1 MPWECEWRSRREWGG
16 AAGWETLPPEPAHHA
31 PAPSRA
37 TLANRQRR
45 SSYMGWDKAG
55 DPLTRPG
62 LLQSRAPPRG
72 HEPARGGGLLAPCSE
87 CYWALQQTWQTVTE
101 GWRLG
106 KSREGS
112 GCRRRASCRWSSARG
127 GALQRTGGPRPSD
140 VPPVSPFHTG
150 DGVWTDISMNQE
162 VSAFQSDLHHP
173 PRPLHQ
179 EWVQLTPKL
188 NRPQDRV
195 SALTSGAR
203 KTRSGAE
210 QRAQG
215 PSVAGLANSGFRTPK
230 PATFPLPT
238 RLRCSSVGER
248 RTDSLSA

>member
-31 PAPSRA
+31 PA

-112 GCRRRASCRWSSARG
+112 GWQAAGELSLVIGKGRRTSEDGGPETQRRAAC
-127 GALQRTGGPRPSD
+127 
-140 VPPVSPFHTG
+140 
-150 DGVWTDISMNQE
+150 
-162 VSAFQSDLHHP
+162 
-173 PRPLHQ
+173 
-179 EWVQLTPKL
+179 
-188 NRPQDRV
+188 
-195 SALTSGAR
+195 
-203 KTRSGAE
+203 
-210 QRAQG
+210 
-215 PSVAGLANSGFRTPK
+215 
-230 PATFPLPT
+230 
-238 RLRCSSVGER
+238 
-248 RTDSLSA
+248 